1 MFKSLSKKCLFLL
14 ITIALT
20 SCGSGSDEPNTNTY
34 SRVDTIKEEAI
45 FESGDTNSSSGDEA
59 ISGNIIRGTAA
70 KGIIKNGIVKI
81 YGLSNGTKDIE
92 PLATGNTDNNG
103 DYSLTVKNYNGPIF
117 VEITADPNSTKMICD
132 ITPSCGDIPFGDD
145 INLES
150 DFNIK
155 AVISDL
161 EINQPT
167 TANIS
172 AITSLVAARA
182 EAQSRIDSTIIS
194 NANSQVADLFGM
206 TGNLSEKPVIDITN
220 EASLIAA
227 SEDVLNMAILNSAVA
242 SSSIDDGTSIT
253 EGLNKL
259 LEDFVVRDGQFLN
272 NGADNEVS
280 IEKIYA
286 NAKDILNMNI
296 FSNVEVG
303 KLKETVTLKKAVAS
317 AQPVGTASNAMP
329 TEIPEAVYINSAK
342 AMIEDIREFSLQAT
356 YRNSQEASV
365 LEDLDLALE
374 LVNSDEL
381 DNLNEALEIAALA
394 FEEAYLNGV
403 YEQEYNESNQLFEYE
418 YYDFVIPVTVISTN
432 GEHEYSINSE
442 VNSIDFELKATFSS
456 KSDTKSEYGEL
467 CEFDEDL
474 YDDNELHT
482 ENSNGFFD
490 IEGNL
495 RSRNLEM
502 NNIKG
507 NVSARYNCSYIAS
520 LLNSEEIYTWDDYST
535 GSINLEVEIN
545 QTTSNPLT
553 FKGIFELNTELSRSH
568 KNSHHYDNEYYAD
581 YDHGDDHG
589 DDHYDDHDEYYYPEY
604 AHSDDQ
610 HNDHDHYDDHGD
622 DHDEDYYPEYAHS
635 DDHYDEHGEDYYPEY
650 AHSDDH
656 YDEHGENYYPEYAHS
671 DDHYDEY
678 GEDHYDEHLQAY
690 TANASFLLSGEFE
703 KGDKKIGVTITAS
716 VSESEGEL
724 WVNGKDLSNENTH
737 NSNTESNSKNF
748 DLAELTDS
756 VEFPDVLNF
765 NGLLIDTK
773 IALGVKLDFT
783 TSASSDITGITLITT
798 NSKGDNREGE
808 LTVALGNKRL
818 SFDYSLAL
826 EDYQLTV
833 TNQNGTTLKLSDQ
846 CYLEKTGCEN
856 IGFILVNNEKMAT
869 ISYDRSN
876 NVAIVT
882 YNNGRSEPLSL

>member
-1 MFKSLSKKCLFLL
+1 MFKSLSKKCLFSL
-14 ITIALT
+14 ITIALA
-20 SCGSGSDEPNTNTY
+20 SCGSGSDESNTDTN
-34 SRVDTIKEEAI
+34 SRVDIIKEEAI

-59 ISGNIIRGTAA
+59 ISGNIVSGTAA

-150 DFNIK
+150 DFSIK

-161 EINQPT
+161 EINKPT
-167 TANIS
+167 TANINT
-172 AITSLVAARA
+172 ITSLVASMV
-182 EAQSRIDSTIIS
+182 EAKNNIDTIQIS
-194 NANSQVADLFGM
+194 NANSQVANLFGM

-220 EASLIAA
+220 EASLEAA

-329 TEIPEAVYINSAK
+329 TEIPEAVYIDSAK

-581 YDHGDDHG
+581 YDHGDDH
-589 DDHYDDHDEYYYPEY
+589 DHYDDHGDDHGEYYYPEY

-610 HNDHDHYDDHGD
+610 HNDHDHYDDH
-622 DHDEDYYPEYAHS
+622 DEYYYPEYAHS
-635 DDHYDEHGEDYYPEY
+635 DDQHDDYGEYYYPEDAHSDFHYDDYDDDRYYVYGEGYYPEY
-650 AHSDDH
+650 
-656 YDEHGENYYPEYAHS
+656 
-671 DDHYDEY
+671 
-678 GEDHYDEHLQAY
+678 EDSGLEAY
-690 TANASFLLSGEFE
+690 EVNSSYLLSGEFK
-703 KGDKKIGVTITAS
+703 KGDKKIAVTITAS
-716 VSESEGEL
+716 ANDKGGEL
-724 WVNGKDLSNENTH
+724 WANGVDLRSAGNSSTEINTTSENFDFFNLLDTIPVVEFETDSA
-737 NSNTESNSKNF
+737 NESNVYVGIS
-748 DLAELTDS
+748 
-756 VEFPDVLNF
+756 
-765 NGLLIDTK
+765 
-773 IALGVKLDFT
+773 LDFT
-783 TSASSDITGITLITT
+783 TTASSDITGIDLVTSNDHS
-798 NSKGDNREGE
+798 NSRKWSLN
-808 LTVALGNKRL
+808 VALGKKRL
-818 SFDYSLAL
+818 SFDYSPAL
-826 EDYQLTV
+826 EDYPLTV
-833 TNQNGTTLKLSDQ
+833 TNQNGTTLKLSEQ
-846 CYLEKTGCEN
+846 CFEEEDCEN
-856 IGFILVNNEKMAT
+856 IGFIIVDNEEMGT
-869 ISYDRSN
+869 ISYDASN
-876 NVAIVT
+876 KVAVVT
-882 YNNGRSEPLSL
+882 YKNGSSEPIAF

>member
-1 MFKSLSKKCLFLL
+1 
-14 ITIALT
+14 
-20 SCGSGSDEPNTNTY
+20 
-34 SRVDTIKEEAI
+34 
-45 FESGDTNSSSGDEA
+45 
-59 ISGNIIRGTAA
+59 
-70 KGIIKNGIVKI
+70 
-81 YGLSNGTKDIE
+81 
-92 PLATGNTDNNG
+92 
-103 DYSLTVKNYNGPIF
+103 
-117 VEITADPNSTKMICD
+117 
-132 ITPSCGDIPFGDD
+132 
-145 INLES
+145 
-150 DFNIK
+150 
-155 AVISDL
+155 
-161 EINQPT
+161 
-167 TANIS
+167 
-172 AITSLVAARA
+172 
-182 EAQSRIDSTIIS
+182 
-194 NANSQVADLFGM
+194 
-206 TGNLSEKPVIDITN
+206 
-220 EASLIAA
+220 
-227 SEDVLNMAILNSAVA
+227 
-242 SSSIDDGTSIT
+242 
-253 EGLNKL
+253 
-259 LEDFVVRDGQFLN
+259 
-272 NGADNEVS
+272 
-280 IEKIYA
+280 
-286 NAKDILNMNI
+286 MNI

-303 KLKETVTLKKAVAS
+303 KLKETVILKQAVAS
-317 AQPVGTASNAMP
+317 TQPLDTTSNAMP
-329 TEIPEAVYINSAK
+329 TEIPEAVYVDSAK

-356 YRNSQEASV
+356 YKNSQEASV
-365 LEDLDLALE
+365 VEDLDLALE

-381 DNLNEALEIAALA
+381 EDLNQALDIATIA
-394 FEEAYLNGV
+394 FEEAYIHSL
-403 YEQEYNESNQLFEYE
+403 YEQEFNESNQLFEYK
-418 YYDFVIPVTVISTN
+418 YGDLVIPVDVISTN
-432 GEHEYSINSE
+432 GELEYSINKE
-442 VNSIDFELKATFSS
+442 INSIYFDLKVSFSG

-507 NVSARYNCSYIAS
+507 NVSVRYNCSYIAS

-568 KNSHHYDNEYYAD
+568 KNSNHYDNEYYAD

-589 DDHYDDHDEYYYPEY
+589 DDHGEYYYPEY
-604 AHSDDQ
+604 AHSDD
-610 HNDHDHYDDHGD
+610 DGDDHYDDYGDDYGDDHGD
-622 DHDEDYYPEYAHS
+622 DHYDTHGDDYYSEYVDSFDHY
-635 DDHYDEHGEDYYPEY
+635 DENGEDHYDEHGENHYDEHGEDYYPEY
-650 AHSDDH
+650 AHSDDYYDMHGDDYYPEYVHSDDHYDEHGEDHYDEHGEDHYDEHGEDH
-656 YDEHGENYYPEYAHS
+656 YDEHGENYYPDNAHS
-671 DDHYDEY
+671 GDYYDTHGDDYYADY
-678 GEDHYDEHLQAY
+678 EDDHLQAY

-773 IALGVKLDFT
+773 IALGIKLDFT

-826 EDYQLTV
+826 EDYQLTA

-869 ISYDRSN
+869 ISYDSQ
-876 NVAIVT
+876 
-882 YNNGRSEPLSL
+882 

>member
-1 MFKSLSKKCLFLL
+1 MFKSLSKKCLFSL
-14 ITIALT
+14 ITIALA
-20 SCGSGSDEPNTNTY
+20 SCGSGSDESNTDTN
-34 SRVDTIKEEAI
+34 SRVDIIKEEAI

-59 ISGNIIRGTAA
+59 ISGNIISGTAA

-150 DFNIK
+150 DFSIK

-182 EAQSRIDSTIIS
+182 EAQSSIDSTIIS

-220 EASLIAA
+220 EASLEAA

-329 TEIPEAVYINSAK
+329 TEIPEAVYIDSAK

-581 YDHGDDHG
+581 YDHGDDHDHY
-589 DDHYDDHDEYYYPEY
+589 DDHGDDHDEYYYPEY

-610 HNDHDHYDDHGD
+610 HDDYGEYYYPEDAHSDFHYDDYD
-622 DHDEDYYPEYAHS
+622 DDRYYVYGEGYYPEY
-635 DDHYDEHGEDYYPEY
+635 EDSGLE
-650 AHSDDH
+650 
-656 YDEHGENYYPEYAHS
+656 
-671 DDHYDEY
+671 
-678 GEDHYDEHLQAY
+678 AY
-690 TANASFLLSGEFE
+690 EVNSSYLLSGEFK
-703 KGDKKIGVTITAS
+703 KGDKKIAVTITAS
-716 VSESEGEL
+716 ANDKGGEL
-724 WVNGKDLSNENTH
+724 WANGVDLRSAGNSSTEINTTSENFDFFNLLDTIPVVEFETDSA
-737 NSNTESNSKNF
+737 NESNVYVGIS
-748 DLAELTDS
+748 
-756 VEFPDVLNF
+756 
-765 NGLLIDTK
+765 
-773 IALGVKLDFT
+773 LDFT
-783 TSASSDITGITLITT
+783 TTASSDITGIDLVTSNDHS
-798 NSKGDNREGE
+798 NSRKWSLN
-808 LTVALGNKRL
+808 VALGKKRL
-818 SFDYSLAL
+818 SFDYSPAL
-826 EDYQLTV
+826 EDYPLTV
-833 TNQNGTTLKLSDQ
+833 TNQNGTTLKLSEQ
-846 CYLEKTGCEN
+846 CFEEEDCEN
-856 IGFILVNNEKMAT
+856 IGFILVDNEEMGT
-869 ISYDRSN
+869 ISYDSSN
-876 NVAIVT
+876 KVAVVT
-882 YNNGRSEPLSL
+882 YKNGSSEPIAF

>member
-1 MFKSLSKKCLFLL
+1 MFKSLSKKCLFSL
-14 ITIALT
+14 ITIALA
-20 SCGSGSDEPNTNTY
+20 SCGSGSDESNTDTN
-34 SRVDTIKEEAI
+34 SRVDIIKEEAI

-59 ISGNIIRGTAA
+59 ISGNIVSGTAA

-150 DFNIK
+150 DFSIK

-182 EAQSRIDSTIIS
+182 EAQSSIDSTIIS

-220 EASLIAA
+220 EASLEAA

-329 TEIPEAVYINSAK
+329 TEIPEAVYIDSAK

-418 YYDFVIPVTVISTN
+418 YYEFVIPVTVISTN

-581 YDHGDDHG
+581 YDHGDDH
-589 DDHYDDHDEYYYPEY
+589 DHYDDHGDDHGEYYYPEY

-610 HNDHDHYDDHGD
+610 HDDYGEYYYPEDAHSDFHYDDYD
-622 DHDEDYYPEYAHS
+622 DDRYYVYGEGYYPEY
-635 DDHYDEHGEDYYPEY
+635 EDSGLE
-650 AHSDDH
+650 
-656 YDEHGENYYPEYAHS
+656 
-671 DDHYDEY
+671 
-678 GEDHYDEHLQAY
+678 AY
-690 TANASFLLSGEFE
+690 EVNSSYLLSGEFK
-703 KGDKKIGVTITAS
+703 KGDKKIAVTITAS
-716 VSESEGEL
+716 ANDKGGEL
-724 WVNGKDLSNENTH
+724 WANGVDLRSAGNSSTEINTTSENFDFFNLLDTIPVVEFETDSA
-737 NSNTESNSKNF
+737 NESNVYVGIS
-748 DLAELTDS
+748 
-756 VEFPDVLNF
+756 
-765 NGLLIDTK
+765 
-773 IALGVKLDFT
+773 LDFT
-783 TSASSDITGITLITT
+783 TTASSDITGIDLVTSNDHS
-798 NSKGDNREGE
+798 NSRKWSLN
-808 LTVALGNKRL
+808 VALGKKRL
-818 SFDYSLAL
+818 SFDYSPAL
-826 EDYQLTV
+826 EDYPLTV
-833 TNQNGTTLKLSDQ
+833 TNQNGTTLKLSEQ
-846 CYLEKTGCEN
+846 CFEEEDCEN
-856 IGFILVNNEKMAT
+856 IGFITVDNEEMGT
-869 ISYDRSN
+869 ISYDASN
-876 NVAIVT
+876 KVAVVT
-882 YNNGRSEPLSL
+882 YKNGSSEPIAF

>member
-1 MFKSLSKKCLFLL
+1 MFKSLSKKCLFSL
-14 ITIALT
+14 ITIALA
-20 SCGSGSDEPNTNTY
+20 SCGSGGDESNTDTN

-59 ISGNIIRGTAA
+59 ISGNIISGTAA

-150 DFNIK
+150 DFSIK

-182 EAQSRIDSTIIS
+182 EAQSSIDSTIIS

-220 EASLIAA
+220 EASLEAA

-329 TEIPEAVYINSAK
+329 TEIPEAVYVDSAK

-356 YRNSQEASV
+356 YENSEEATV
-365 LEDLDLALE
+365 LEELDFALD

-381 DNLNEALEIAALA
+381 ENLNEALEIAALA
-394 FEEAYLNGV
+394 FEEAYLNGL

-581 YDHGDDHG
+581 YDHGDHHDHYDDHG
-589 DDHYDDHDEYYYPEY
+589 DDHYDDDHGDDHYDDHGDDHYDDHGDDHYDDHGDDHDEYYYPEY

-610 HNDHDHYDDHGD
+610 HDDYAEYYYPEDSRSDFHYDDYD
-622 DHDEDYYPEYAHS
+622 DDRYHEYGEGYYPEY
-635 DDHYDEHGEDYYPEY
+635 EDSGLE
-650 AHSDDH
+650 
-656 YDEHGENYYPEYAHS
+656 
-671 DDHYDEY
+671 
-678 GEDHYDEHLQAY
+678 AY
-690 TANASFLLSGEFE
+690 EVNSSYLLSGEFK
-703 KGDKKIGVTITAS
+703 KGDKKIAVTITAS
-716 VSESEGEL
+716 ANDKGGEL
-724 WVNGKDLSNENTH
+724 WANGVDLRSAGNSITEINT
-737 NSNTESNSKNF
+737 TSKNF
-748 DLAELTDS
+748 DFFNLLDTIPVVEFETDS
-756 VEFPDVLNF
+756 ANESNVYI
-765 NGLLIDTK
+765 GIS
-773 IALGVKLDFT
+773 LDFIT
-783 TSASSDITGITLITT
+783 TASSDITGIDLVTSNDHS
-798 NSKGDNREGE
+798 NSRKWS
-808 LTVALGNKRL
+808 LKVALGKKRL
-818 SFDYSLAL
+818 SFDYSPAL

-833 TNQNGTTLKLSDQ
+833 TNQNGTTLQLSEQ
-846 CYLEKTGCEN
+846 CFEDEDCEN
-856 IGFILVNNEKMAT
+856 IGFISVDNEEMGT
-869 ISYDRSN
+869 ISYDSSN
-876 NVAIVT
+876 KVAVVT
-882 YNNGRSEPLSL
+882 YKNGSSEPIAF

>member
-1 MFKSLSKKCLFLL
+1 MFKSLSKKCLFSL
-14 ITIALT
+14 ITIALA
-20 SCGSGSDEPNTNTY
+20 SCGSGSDESNTDTN
-34 SRVDTIKEEAI
+34 SRVDIIKEEAI

-59 ISGNIIRGTAA
+59 ISGNIVSGTAA

-150 DFNIK
+150 DFSIK

-182 EAQSRIDSTIIS
+182 EAQSSIDSTIIS

-220 EASLIAA
+220 EASLEAA

-272 NGADNEVS
+272 NGADNEV
-280 IEKIYA
+280 YA

-329 TEIPEAVYINSAK
+329 TEIPEAVYIDSAK

-418 YYDFVIPVTVISTN
+418 YYEFVIPVTVISTN

-581 YDHGDDHG
+581 YDHGDDH
-589 DDHYDDHDEYYYPEY
+589 DHYDDHGDDHGEYYYPEY

-610 HNDHDHYDDHGD
+610 HNDHDHYDDH
-622 DHDEDYYPEYAHS
+622 DEYYYPEYAHS
-635 DDHYDEHGEDYYPEY
+635 DDQHDDYGEYYYPEDAHSDFHYDDYDDDRYYVYGEGYYPEY
-650 AHSDDH
+650 
-656 YDEHGENYYPEYAHS
+656 
-671 DDHYDEY
+671 
-678 GEDHYDEHLQAY
+678 EDSGLEAY
-690 TANASFLLSGEFE
+690 EVNSSYLLSGEFK
-703 KGDKKIGVTITAS
+703 KGDKKIAVTITAS
-716 VSESEGEL
+716 ANDKGGEL
-724 WVNGKDLSNENTH
+724 WANGVDLRSAGNSSTEINTTSENFDFFNLLDTIPVVEFETDSA
-737 NSNTESNSKNF
+737 NESNVYVGIS
-748 DLAELTDS
+748 
-756 VEFPDVLNF
+756 
-765 NGLLIDTK
+765 
-773 IALGVKLDFT
+773 LDFT
-783 TSASSDITGITLITT
+783 TTASSDITGIDLVTSNDHS
-798 NSKGDNREGE
+798 NSRKWSLN
-808 LTVALGNKRL
+808 VALGKKRL
-818 SFDYSLAL
+818 SFDYSPAL
-826 EDYQLTV
+826 EDYPLTV
-833 TNQNGTTLKLSDQ
+833 TNQNGTTLKLSEQ
-846 CYLEKTGCEN
+846 CFEEEDCEN
-856 IGFILVNNEKMAT
+856 IGFITVDNEEMGT
-869 ISYDRSN
+869 ISYDASN
-876 NVAIVT
+876 KVAVVT
-882 YNNGRSEPLSL
+882 YKNGSSEPIAF